1 MTNQLRAPT
10 VDPSESQAV
19 LAELSLLPFLS
30 ISPSPSLVLRVAP
43 LLEALRHRTATN
55 SPLHSPAWSTST
67 YRPGPGSSAPSEGPL
82 GETSKAERYG
92 NDREFNADLLGG
104 IEHLSMRTPSARAAQ
119 AATEDYFSLGTGNG
133 SSGAGGG
140 GGTTGGGGGYPV
152 ETSNI
157 QLSAMEPAWKNQ
169 AWREGLQVIEGKAT
183 RRSSMAMTES
193 NPASGVTSP
202 LGGASSIAAAA
213 SAAARNLK
221 ETFARMTEGADD
233 RDVSM
238 RDRLGTVH
246 EGMEEEDEDIE
257 DYDNDERNGVHHG
270 NDDYEP
276 EGGVET
282 WRASW
287 NFLSQA
293 EQQTVY
299 NFLLD
304 LLDQSELSLSRNL
317 LAPNR
322 RASVATSSPGESPH
336 SSISA
341 LLPEDDDASPT
352 SSHST
357 LRLPG
362 LIFTAVLIPTNSTD
376 SSPSHFI
383 VLSTPPLLDTSR
395 RLSDQYRAH
404 RHSSTSSTL
413 SATTPGPSLLQR
425 QLQQQPLSMY
435 RAPTTNLHSYRQG
448 SSDDD
453 EVVLDDPW
461 ALSLGNSEMARR
473 IREHSWDETELG
485 STTSWPV
492 CLKTTISS
500 IIASPFRECILWGQN
515 KLIIYNDR
523 VSFRTS
529 PLLLRCDVQLIRC
542 SRSQYIETAGLKHPE
557 LLGTAAKDCWAE
569 LWDELEP
576 VANRALQGETVSF
589 NDHFLTMERDGFLEE
604 TYHSFTYAPLRDGD
618 SGDVVGILNLSIE

>member
-1 MTNQLRAPT
+1 M
-10 VDPSESQAV
+10 
-19 LAELSLLPFLS
+19 
-30 ISPSPSLVLRVAP
+30 
-43 LLEALRHRTATN
+43 
-55 SPLHSPAWSTST
+55 
-67 YRPGPGSSAPSEGPL
+67 
-82 GETSKAERYG
+82 
-92 NDREFNADLLGG
+92 
-104 IEHLSMRTPSARAAQ
+104 
-119 AATEDYFSLGTGNG
+119 
-133 SSGAGGG
+133 
-140 GGTTGGGGGYPV
+140 
-152 ETSNI
+152 
-157 QLSAMEPAWKNQ
+157 
-169 AWREGLQVIEGKAT
+169 IEGKAT

-202 LGGASSIAAAA
+202 LGGAIAAAA
-213 SAAARNLK
+213 SLAARNLK
-221 ETFARMTEGADD
+221 ETFARMTDGADD
-233 RDVSM
+233 RDSSM
-238 RDRLGTVH
+238 RDRLGTVL

-257 DYDNDERNGVHHG
+257 DYENDEKNGVHHG

-322 RASVATSSPGESPH
+322 RTSVAASSPGEG
-336 SSISA
+336 SSTSA
-341 LLPEDDDASPT
+341 LLPDDDDDTTPT
-352 SSHST
+352 TSHST

-383 VLSTPPLLDTSR
+383 VLSTPPLLHTSR

-404 RHSSTSSTL
+404 RHSSTSSSL

-435 RAPTTNLHSYRQG
+435 RAPTTNLSSYRQG
-448 SSDDD
+448 LEDDD
-453 EVVLDDPW
+453 EVAMDDPW

-473 IREHSWDETELG
+473 IREHSWEETELG
-485 STTSWPV
+485 STTAWPV

-523 VSFRTS
+523 VSFRSS
-529 PLLLRCDVQLIRC
+529 PLLLPTRPQADSFIFPF
-542 SRSQYIETAGLKHPE
+542 SISK
-557 LLGTAAKDCWAE
+557 
-569 LWDELEP
+569 
-576 VANRALQGETVSF
+576 LQ
-589 NDHFLTMERDGFLEE
+589 D
-604 TYHSFTYAPLRDGD
+604 
-618 SGDVVGILNLSIE
+618 